1 MHPAPNP
8 PAGGAEPAAWS
19 LAPLAR
25 LPPAKKGI
33 SAAEK
38 KIVRAVGRGRGG
50 RGRGRGRLVGS
61 GSGGG
66 GGGGTPRAPGGGR
79 TKLVA
84 VLAKHARCGG
94 ARTNMDCPTHDGPG
108 RLGLWRSALPAHQMA
123 RIASGCV
130 QSGRGSGGTST
141 HTRGMKVERG

>member
-94 ARTNMDCPTHDGPG
+94 PPQTWTVQRTM
-108 RLGLWRSALPAHQMA
+108 AL
-123 RIASGCV
+123 IASDCGAV
-130 QSGRGSGGTST
+130 RSLRTKWPESPRVAFRVGEAAVAHPHT
-141 HTRGMKVERG
+141 HVG